1 MSWKI
6 GHNFLEKRFLGPV
19 GEQKS
24 SNLSMFPSRNHRPI
38 IATNQSGNQIV
49 CFTAVLCVLT
59 QRSSTHTAAEN
70 RTTFLSAYY
79 PIRFQL
85 PFSGR
90 SHHVYTTVTPPSQL
104 CSYRFPMGE
113 RQNNKNCQNK
123 QSTSSVVAFES
134 YSKFTVYEI
143 SSSSSSKQ
151 VEKMWSWLVEGT
163 GQSPLLVSCSFAF
176 KVWTL
181 RLRAHI
187 SPDSLVP
194 DQLLHRISV
203 KLRLKV
209 SPV

>member
-1 MSWKI
+1 MS
-6 GHNFLEKRFLGPV
+6 
-19 GEQKS
+19 
-24 SNLSMFPSRNHRPI
+24 SRNAPPHTRLLRTELHSSPHI
-38 IATNQSGNQIV
+38 IQSDFSFHFQEG
-49 CFTAVLCVLT
+49 
-59 QRSSTHTAAEN
+59 
-70 RTTFLSAYY
+70 RTTFTL
-79 PIRFQL
+79 RWL
-85 PFSGR
+85 L
-90 SHHVYTTVTPPSQL
+90 HHSFAL
-104 CSYRFPMGE
+104 IGSMGE
-113 RQNNKNCQNK
+113 WQNNKNCQNK

-187 SPDSLVP
+187 SPESLVP